1 MEPIESSETSAYIN
15 TLTPGTYP
23 KEKKLLTT
31 NLHLMSLSSCEL
43 RTNCLTLLK
52 GIIAVISVEEVTLFL
67 PIRFLRHWTIE
78 NPKNTLWWH
87 CWDRSAVRELLQC
100 RRFCVM
106 SNQRWNWF
114 RTLQRKQYAAVRMK
128 VKSSVRHS
136 HFPLGESIRR

>member
-52 GIIAVISVEEVTLFL
+52 GIIAVISVEEVTAVPSDKISKTLNNRKPEEYIVMAL
-67 PIRFLRHWTIE
+67 LRQVCCQGVIT
-78 NPKNTLWWH
+78 
-87 CWDRSAVRELLQC
+87 
-100 RRFCVM
+100 M
-106 SNQRWNWF
+106 
-114 RTLQRKQYAAVRMK
+114 
-128 VKSSVRHS
+128 
-136 HFPLGESIRR
+136 